1 MLLVIAVAANKSD
14 LFEKEMV
21 TEEEARNFAQSI
33 GAIFRLTSAYTAS
46 GIEDLFRAVGS
57 KYLDPGYIDSEKKPK
72 SSSTIKAPA
81 QKTNTPKNGSVKLDK
96 NKLAPNNG
104 PEKKKC
110 C

>member
-1 MLLVIAVAANKSD
+1 
-14 LFEKEMV
+14 MV

-33 GAIFRLTSAYTAS
+33 GAIFRLTSAYTSS

-72 SSSTIKAPA
+72 SSSTIKTPA
-81 QKTNTPKNGSVKLDK
+81 QKTNTPKNGAVKLDK
-96 NKLAPNNG
+96 KKLAPNNG